1 MWYDYIQTVMGEP
14 IGTWER
20 LSEHELHDQMAQEID
35 WWSVRRK
42 LIFPDLVPAVVRLEA
57 TAISNAMIERA
68 FSIIKHRTRSD
79 RLSLSCLA
87 MITELNIHLTR
98 AQN

>member
-1 MWYDYIQTVMGEP
+1 
-14 IGTWER
+14 
-20 LSEHELHDQMAQEID
+20 MAQEID

-42 LIFPDLVPAVVRLEA
+42 LIFPDLVPAVVRLKA

-79 RLSLSCLA
+79 RLSLSYLA
-87 MITELNIHLTR
+87 MITQLNIHLTR
-98 AQN
+98 AHYQKNHFSGYCSIAFLDLGNEY